1 MKSKVEVNGKT
12 FYVKK
17 PGYKELTDAK
27 MHSAKIFNQA
37 RLSGAMMKSQLW
49 DYMRTSN
56 MWSEEKQKELDEL
69 NKIITENTNELQKGK
84 NGKFKKLSEAKAAA
98 LQIKLARLKERYLLS
113 EYTSLETMTLEGMTE
128 QANFDYLVFSCTY
141 KEDGTKAFDTLDSYF
156 EVATEYWARKCAEEL
171 SVFVYDLDKDWESKL
186 PENIFLK
193 KYNFVNDKFELI
205 DNEGQSITEEPV
217 VFEEFDNDLGT

>member
-1 MKSKVEVNGKT
+1 MKSKVEVNGQT

-37 RLSGAMMKSQLW
+37 RLSGAMIKSQLW

-113 EYTSLETMTLEGMTE
+113 EYTSLEAMTLEGMTE